1 MSLVKCICFRE
12 RFSSSFLDLRAFSR
26 EIGNRADFVHVT
38 DFLKCS
44 RISSSKIADK
54 TTWRVLLYPP
64 FYGHTHTMHGTIC
77 FGNFFF
83 SPSIGRTLNTNE
95 VGRMYKMH
103 SRLLLI
109 NGKEFYGFYSSLLK
123 DASDWEMRLGMHGA
137 LPPRFP
143 KCVVALIEPF
153 VCNFVHLFRL
163 SLCLIKQL
171 LVLS

>member
-1 MSLVKCICFRE
+1 MFTYFEFQNSRQDDMACFTV
-12 RFSSSFLDLRAFSR
+12 SSFLWAHAYDAWYHLF
-26 EIGNRADFVHVT
+26 
-38 DFLKCS
+38 
-44 RISSSKIADK
+44 
-54 TTWRVLLYPP
+54 WQ
-64 FYGHTHTMHGTIC
+64 
-77 FGNFFF
+77 FFF
-83 SPSIGRTLNTNE
+83 SPSISRTLNTNE